1 MLNALSAWL
10 AGFNGDFGFENIGD
24 DYIGHNV
31 GFRPFRSEAH

>member
-31 GFRPFRSEAH
+31 GSRPCRTEAY